1 MKLAKRLAKLELT
14 RGREPEPELELE
26 LDVSPDLRERI
37 KAAYAAG
44 HGLEALSD
52 ADLTAIMDAPVI
64 ERAQND

>member
-1 MKLAKRLAKLELT
+1 MTLAKRLAKLELT
-14 RGREPEPELELE
+14 RGREPELELE
-26 LDVSPDLRERI
+26 LDVPPDLRKRI
-37 KAAYAAG
+37 ETAFAAG